1 MADELADPLAYS
13 AVWSWLLLVMILAP
27 VAVVFVRFALAW
39 NAQRARRISPR
50 DALRRH
56 ALSQIAELERRYDAG
71 ELSARQAHSEL
82 SRLVRAFVSV
92 ASSTPAEAMTLLEL
106 ERETDSELL
115 IGAVRTFYNGAF
127 ESHPTS
133 VVVSSAAIARQVVAE
148 WS

>member
-1 MADELADPLAYS
+1 VADELADPLSYS
-13 AVWSWLLLVMILAP
+13 AVWSWLLLALILVP
-27 VAVVFVRFALAW
+27 VAIVFFRFALAW
-39 NAQRARRISPR
+39 NARRAGRISPR

-56 ALSQIAELERRYDAG
+56 ALSQIGELERQYDAG

-82 SRLVRAFVSV
+82 SRLVRAFVSA

-106 ERETDSELL
+106 ERATDSEPL
-115 IGAVRTFYNGAF
+115 ISAVRTFYNGAF

-133 VVVSSAAIARQVVAE
+133 VVVSSAALAREVVAE